1 MAKIIPFKP
10 VCKRVFIRHI
20 DLMELYEMLSEDQKA
35 DRKVISFPSEPRK
48 VKKIADSEGFAII

>member
-35 DRKVISFPSEPRK
+35 DRKVISFPSGPRK
-48 VKKIADSEGFAII
+48 GA